1 MSSPAQFTLPRQ
13 MYAGLR
19 EFLSPTIAAAAVML
33 ILLSLLLLVA
43 NEMIRARALS
53 RAAPP
58 KAG

>member
-1 MSSPAQFTLPRQ
+1 
-13 MYAGLR
+13 
-19 EFLSPTIAAAAVML
+19 ML